1 MYTPHT
7 VTLILADEGD
17 NGINYY
23 PVVLRGVFL
32 DLNKRSNVNKSGLAD
47 ADAATL
53 FVPMSI
59 NPGKEYVTPKVW
71 KALPDKSNYWTL
83 FDGGETSGA
92 ECYFVKG
99 VAATAVSYAEARN
112 TYDYVYRITSVD
124 LRDFGHNTSMH
135 HWMVGGK

>member
-17 NGINYY
+17 NGIEYY
-23 PVVLRGVFL
+23 SVVLNGVFL

-53 FVPMSI
+53 FIPMNI
-59 NPGKEYVTPKVW
+59 NADKEYIAPKAW
-71 KALPDKSNYWTL
+71 KALENKNYYWTL
-83 FDGGETSGA
+83 FDGGDTSGA
-92 ECYFVKG
+92 ECFFVKG
-99 VAATAVSYAEARN
+99 EAGAMSYAEARE

-124 LRDFGHNTSMH
+124 LRDFGYNKAMW
-135 HWMVGGK
+135 HWMVGGR